1 MLCCEWVCK
10 LLTAKAALFYN
21 GHPPQTAE
29 WAEVLTGAEPLYQT
43 LSTVTQLK
51 DSLGKAMKREQ
62 QPARLHQNTKL
73 SPQSL
78 KQERPAWMSL
88 WCATTHHRD
97 TPNKTI
103 ITPSHTYTVPDWSA
117 LQTRTVFSE
126 IFFFNCCCFFF
137 PPREK
142 KGKKLLVSEPSAG
155 VLLPCCFLNCNSN
168 TVTSTAP
175 DTRAAVVWHCLHS
188 PWHPTKHIVF
198 HPPLSEKKDF
208 PCSDHIWDGAAI
220 LREQFACIILKS
232 CQ

>member
-10 LLTAKAALFYN
+10 LLIAKAALFYN

-126 IFFFNCCCFFF
+126 IFFFNCCFFFF
-137 PPREK
+137 PPEK
-142 KGKKLLVSEPSAG
+142 KKAKNFLLASQVLVSCFRAASSIAIQTLSPA
-155 VLLPCCFLNCNSN
+155 LPQTPGLQLFG
-168 TVTSTAP
+168 TVSTAR
-175 DTRAAVVWHCLHS
+175 DTLLSTLYFIPPCQRRRISPALITSEMVQQFYVNSLRAL
-188 PWHPTKHIVF
+188 F
-198 HPPLSEKKDF
+198 
-208 PCSDHIWDGAAI
+208 
-220 LREQFACIILKS
+220 
-232 CQ
+232 